1 MGRAATQP
9 QAGSRVWVRTSLLQ
23 FWTVWPRTG
32 KPQARPVPS
41 LLPLLVPCSSPFGPY
56 RM

>member
-41 LLPLLVPCSSPFGPY
+41 LLPLLVPFSSPFGPY
-56 RM
+56 RT